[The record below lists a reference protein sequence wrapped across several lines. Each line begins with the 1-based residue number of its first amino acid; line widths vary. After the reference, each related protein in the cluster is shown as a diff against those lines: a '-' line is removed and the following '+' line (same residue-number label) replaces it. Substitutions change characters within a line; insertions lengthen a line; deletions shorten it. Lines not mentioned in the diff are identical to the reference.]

1 MTRPQAVDAPST
13 PTPVIPPGSRD
24 AVGPVVLGAV
34 LGIAWSSSL
43 RGWMAQVAGAESTF
57 TWLGTFVAVI
67 LPGAMAGA
75 LLGWAEHLRR
85 TGGRRRRWLAFSPL
99 LLPIAALSLPGA
111 LARFLATGLG
121 GGAVGVVLFGL
132 LGGVALGGR
141 GPGWLRILCG
151 VVGFVP
157 VPLTFLFSFRPGLD
171 PGTPLGVWM
180 AVDFAALFGTLAVAC
195 AIPLRR
201 PARPG
206 DAAVDP

>member
-1 MTRPQAVDAPST
+1 M
-13 PTPVIPPGSRD
+13 GM
-24 AVGPVVLGAV
+24 VVLGAL

-67 LPGAMAGA
+67 LPGTVAGA

-85 TGGRRRRWLAFSPL
+85 AGGRRRWWLAFAPL
-99 LLPIAALSLPGA
+99 LLPIAALALPGA

-121 GGAVGVVLFGL
+121 GGAVGFVLFGL
-132 LGGVALGGR
+132 LGGISLGGR
-141 GPGWLRILCG
+141 GPLWLRIPCG
-151 VVGFVP
+151 VVGFAP

-171 PGTPLGVWM
+171 PGTPLSVWM
-180 AVDFAALFGTLAVAC
+180 AVNFSALFVLLAVAC

-206 DAAVDP
+206 DP